1 MSGHRSIAAVTPLA
15 ATPVLKW
22 KWSPTC
28 GLLTPALNRSVR
40 YTPIRPSLL
49 SRSISPNPVCAFQ
62 YTRSPD
68 ARDVIAQPMLPF
80 LLLILPD
87 QDRAEPSFGSMH
99 AMRDRSAAADPRIRR
114 KYLDISIRHGCAAV
128 SVPAWRLSHTDGP
141 PRGFP
146 ESGDLHP
153 IPAPCRPGSVS
164 RWSQSRAHARRS
176 ASGVNRRPRD
186 SLLC

>member
-1 MSGHRSIAAVTPLA
+1 
-15 ATPVLKW
+15 
-22 KWSPTC
+22 
-28 GLLTPALNRSVR
+28 
-40 YTPIRPSLL
+40 
-49 SRSISPNPVCAFQ
+49 
-62 YTRSPD
+62 
-68 ARDVIAQPMLPF
+68 MLPF

-146 ESGDLHP
+146 ESGDL
-153 IPAPCRPGSVS
+153 RPY
-164 RWSQSRAHARRS
+164 SRAFAGL
-176 ASGVNRRPRD
+176 AAIALAPEPYPC
-186 SLLC
+186 SLES